1 MRIMNDQT
9 RLFLKKR
16 FGEYYSEHPVEA
28 PPGFTQ
34 REWGFLFYEDAP
46 DKARPMQMHRH
57 KSFNSAI
64 ELNDYLKSM
73 APSHAYHSAAYYQFP
88 QAPTMQEKK
97 WLGADLIFDLDAD
110 HLPNPPKSYSGMLGM
125 VKNEIKRL
133 IDEFLIDDLGFR
145 EKDID
150 IVFSGGRGYHV
161 HIRDDRVKLL
171 KSPERREIVDYILG
185 TGLDPKDVF
194 VHSKEGREN
203 VKIES
208 LNFITGAVVYETVSI
223 GNVWRIKKFDSKYD
237 GGYGWSSRI
246 ARYIAKKLEE
256 IGSMPDKDAI
266 EIFKKYG
273 LDSKHSKD
281 ALKVARNPASQYL
294 IKKRGLIDL
303 SGNLGLF
310 FKQMLIETTDE
321 FKVNLAGKTDEPV
334 TADIKRLIRLPGSIH
349 GGSSFGVI
357 PLTRKALET
366 FNPLEDAIIF
376 DDTPVRVL
384 VTKAQEVEIKGKIY
398 RVSEGV
404 GRLPEN
410 VAMFL
415 MCRGYA
421 EHEP

>member
-1 MRIMNDQT
+1 MNDQT
-9 RLFLKKR
+9 RLFLKRR
-16 FGEYYSEHPVEA
+16 FGEYYSGHRVEA
-28 PPGFTQ
+28 PPGFVQ
-34 REWGFLFYEDAP
+34 REWGFLFYDDTP
-46 DKARPMQMHRH
+46 DKARPFQMHRH
-57 KSFNSAI
+57 KSFNSAA

-73 APSHAYHSAAYYQFP
+73 APSHAYHSAAYYQYP
-88 QAPTMQEKK
+88 QAPTMPEKK

-125 VKNEIKRL
+125 VKKEIIRL
-133 IDEFLIDDLGFR
+133 IDEFLLDDLGFR

-161 HIRDDRVKLL
+161 HVRDARVKAL

-185 TGLDPKDVF
+185 TGLISERVF
-194 VHSKEGREN
+194 VKANEVVDGQKGAR
-203 VKIES
+203 
-208 LNFITGAVVYETVSI
+208 ITG
-223 GNVWRIKKFDSKYD
+223 VWRLKGYD
-237 GGYGWSSRI
+237 EGGGGHGWSRRV
-246 ARYIAKKLEE
+246 ARHMASKLREACA
-256 IGSMPDKDAI
+256 MPDKDAV
-266 EIFKKYG
+266 EYLKRYGFKPKNV
-273 LDSKHSKD
+273 KK
-281 ALKVARNPASQYL
+281 ALESLREPSLQDKILKEGRLELY
-294 IKKRGLIDL
+294 
-303 SGNLGLF
+303 GNLDDF
-310 FKQMLIETTDE
+310 FKNMLADTIGE
-321 FKVNLAGKTDEPV
+321 FKVDLAGKTDEPV

-357 PLTRKALET
+357 PLTRKALEN

-384 VTKAQEVEIKGKIY
+384 VTKAQEAEIKGKIY

-421 EHEP
+421 EYEP

>member
-16 FGEYYSEHPVEA
+16 FGEYYTGHAVRA

-34 REWGFLFYEDAP
+34 REWGFLFYEDLH
-46 DKARPMQMHRH
+46 DTSRPMQMHRH
-57 KSFNSAI
+57 KSFNSVV

-73 APSHAYHSAAYYQFP
+73 APSHVYHSAAYYQYP

-97 WLGADLIFDLDAD
+97 WLEADLIFDLDAD
-110 HLPNPPKSYSGMLGM
+110 HLPQKPSSYAGMLEM
-125 VKNEIKRL
+125 VKKEMIRL
-133 IDEFLIDDLGFR
+133 IDEFLLDDLGFR
-145 EKDID
+145 ENDMD

-161 HIRDDRVKLL
+161 HVRDGRVRTLR
-171 KSPERREIVDYILG
+171 SPERREIVDYILG
-185 TGLDPKDVF
+185 TGLSSERIF
-194 VHSKEGREN
+194 VRATEVVDGQKGTRT
-203 VKIES
+203 
-208 LNFITGAVVYETVSI
+208 TG
-223 GNVWRIKKFDSKYD
+223 VWRLRGFDERN
-237 GGYGWSSRI
+237 GGCGWSLRV
-246 ARYIAKKLEE
+246 ARYMASKLREACTL
-256 IGSMPDKDAI
+256 PDKDAV
-266 EIFKKYG
+266 EYLKRYGFKPKNV
-273 LDSKHSKD
+273 KK
-281 ALKVARNPASQYL
+281 ALESLREPSLQDKILKEGRLELY
-294 IKKRGLIDL
+294 
-303 SGNLGLF
+303 GNLDDF
-310 FKQMLIETTDE
+310 FKNMLANTIDE
-321 FKVNLAGKTDEPV
+321 FKVDLAGKTDEPV

-357 PLTRKALET
+357 PLSRKALET

-384 VTKAQEVEIKGKIY
+384 VTKSQEVEIKGKIY

>member
-1 MRIMNDQT
+1 MGIMNDQT
-9 RLFLKKR
+9 RLFLKRR
-16 FGEYYSEHPVEA
+16 FGEYYSGHPVEA
-28 PPGFTQ
+28 PPGFAQ
-34 REWGFLFYEDAP
+34 REWGFLFYDDAP

-64 ELNDYLKSM
+64 ELNDYLESM
-73 APSHAYHSAAYYQFP
+73 APSHAYHSAAYYQYP

-110 HLPNPPKSYSGMLGM
+110 HLPQKPSSYAGMLDM
-125 VKNEIKRL
+125 VKKEMIRL
-133 IDEFLIDDLGFR
+133 IDEFLLDDLGFR
-145 EKDID
+145 EKDLD

-161 HIRDDRVKLL
+161 HVRDERVRAL

-185 TGLDPKDVF
+185 TGLKYGGIAKL
-194 VHSKEGREN
+194 SNEI
-203 VKIES
+203 IEDK
-208 LNFITGAVVYETVSI
+208 LGKKTTK
-223 GNVWRIKKFDSKYD
+223 VWRIKGYDNAQGLQGWYLRFGRYVSTTLQHACSLADDDAIKYLKSYNFKTKNNKKALESLRNPTLINRIILE
-237 GGYGWSSRI
+237 GRLELYGN
-246 ARYIAKKLEE
+246 LEE
-256 IGSMPDKDAI
+256 
-266 EIFKKYG
+266 F
-273 LDSKHSKD
+273 
-281 ALKVARNPASQYL
+281 
-294 IKKRGLIDL
+294 IKTMWE
-303 SGNLGLF
+303 NT
-310 FKQMLIETTDE
+310 IET
-321 FKVNLAGKTDEPV
+321 FKVDVAGKTDEPV

-376 DDTPVRVL
+376 DDTPIRVL
-384 VTKAQEVEIKGKIY
+384 VTKAQEVEIKGKIF

>member
-1 MRIMNDQT
+1 MNDQT

-16 FGEYYSEHPVEA
+16 FGEYYSGHPVEG
-28 PPGFTQ
+28 PPGFAR
-34 REWGFLFYEDAP
+34 REWGFLFYEESP
-46 DKARPMQMHRH
+46 DRARPMQMHRH
-57 KSFNSAI
+57 KSFNSVA
-64 ELNDYLKSM
+64 ELNDYLKGM
-73 APSHAYHSAAYYQFP
+73 APSHAYHSAAYYQYP

-125 VKNEIKRL
+125 VKNEMIRL
-133 IDEFLIDDLGFR
+133 IDEFLLDDLGFK
-145 EKDID
+145 EKDLD

-161 HIRDDRVKLL
+161 HVRDERVRAL

-185 TGLDPKDVF
+185 TGLSSERIF
-194 VHSKEGREN
+194 VRATEVVDGQKGA
-203 VKIES
+203 KT
-208 LNFITGAVVYETVSI
+208 TG
-223 GNVWRIKKFDSKYD
+223 VWRLRGFDEIK
-237 GGYGWSSRI
+237 GGYGWSRRV
-246 ARYIAKKLEE
+246 ARYMASKLREAC
-256 IGSMPDKDAI
+256 GLQDKDAI
-266 EIFKKYG
+266 DYLKKYG
-273 LDSKHSKD
+273 FKPKNVKK
-281 ALKVARNPASQYL
+281 ALESLREPSLQDKILNEGRLELY
-294 IKKRGLIDL
+294 
-303 SGNLGLF
+303 GNLDDF
-310 FKQMLIETTDE
+310 FMNMLANTIDE
-321 FKVNLAGKTDEPV
+321 FKVDLAGKTDEPV

-376 DDTPVRVL
+376 DDTPTRVL

>member
-1 MRIMNDQT
+1 MRIMNGQT

-16 FGEYYSEHPVEA
+16 FGEFYSEHPVEA
-28 PPGFTQ
+28 PPGFIH

-46 DKARPMQMHRH
+46 ASRPMQMHRH
-57 KSFNSAI
+57 KSFNSAA

-73 APSHAYHSAAYYQFP
+73 APSHAYHSAAYYQYP
-88 QAPTMQEKK
+88 QAPTMLEKQ

-110 HLPNPPKSYSGMLGM
+110 HLPQKPASYAGMLEM
-125 VKNEIKRL
+125 VKGEMIRL
-133 IDEFLIDDLGFR
+133 IDDFLLDDLGFR
-145 EKDID
+145 EKDMD

-161 HIRDDRVKLL
+161 HVRDERVRGLR
-171 KSPERREIVDYILG
+171 SPERREIVDYILG
-185 TGLDPKDVF
+185 TGLSSERIF
-194 VHSKEGREN
+194 VMANE
-203 VKIES
+203 
-208 LNFITGAVVYETVSI
+208 VVDGMKGSRTA
-223 GNVWRIKKFDSKYD
+223 GVWRLKGFDERE
-237 GGYGWSSRI
+237 GGYGWSRRV
-246 ARYIAKKLEE
+246 ARYMASKLREACA
-256 IGSMPDKDAI
+256 MPDKDAV
-266 EIFKKYG
+266 EYLKKYG
-273 LDSKHSKD
+273 FKPKNVKK
-281 ALKVARNPASQYL
+281 ALESLREPSLQDKILKEGRLELY
-294 IKKRGLIDL
+294 
-303 SGNLGLF
+303 GNLDDF
-310 FKQMLIETTDE
+310 FKNMLANTIDE
-321 FKVNLAGKTDEPV
+321 FKVSLAGKTDEPV

-357 PLTRKALET
+357 PLSRKALET